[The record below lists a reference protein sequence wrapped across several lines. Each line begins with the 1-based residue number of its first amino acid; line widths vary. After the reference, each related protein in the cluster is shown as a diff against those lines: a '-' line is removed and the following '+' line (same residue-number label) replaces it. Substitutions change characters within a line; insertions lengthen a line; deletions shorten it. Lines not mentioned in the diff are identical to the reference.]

1 MRLELWHKLA
11 VVSLLAAAVAAA
23 LPPLLE
29 RFGLTMPTAVLL
41 SGLSVGTLCGVL
53 GRSLTRG
60 SVLRLV
66 ARVREGTGHLER
78 AAGDL
83 SHSIAD
89 LCGTQKEISSGLD
102 NIAEGVTR
110 QQADVESASQRN
122 LSIVEAIHSSTEA
135 ARSAFRF
142 VEESSTKASTG
153 VEVARD
159 TTAKMR
165 TLVKQVEHAGN
176 LIDRFDEKIRS
187 VRHITEMIT
196 SVAEKTHLLS
206 LNASIEAARAG
217 EAGRGFA
224 VVADEIRRLAESAGS
239 STEQIDQLIRQ
250 VDEEATAISDSI
262 RELGLGVGEG
272 REQLDRI
279 LQSLGQVKT
288 ATLEATRR
296 YERILDRVEE
306 QVGGAEQV
314 VVEIQ
319 RVASIAAE
327 TAESTEGLRADLVSQ
342 VQIADRVG
350 AVASELSRVSAGLE
364 EATRRFRGEGEER

>member
-1 MRLELWHKLA
+1 MRLELWHILA
-11 VVSLLAAAVAAA
+11 GISLLAALVAAA
-23 LPPLLE
+23 LPPWLE
-29 RFGLTMPTAVLL
+29 GFGLTTVTAVLL
-41 SGLSVGTLCGVL
+41 SGLSVGTLGGIL
-53 GRSLTRG
+53 GRFLARG
-60 SVLRLV
+60 SQQRLV
-66 ARVREGTGHLER
+66 TNVRAYLEGAAR
-78 AAGDL
+78 DL
-83 SHSIAD
+83 SRSVAE

-102 NIAEGVTR
+102 SIADGVTR
-110 QQADVESASQRN
+110 QQVDVESASQHN
-122 LSIVEAIHSSTEA
+122 LGIVEAIQSSAEA

-142 VEESSTKASTG
+142 VEESSDRAGAG

-187 VRHITEMIT
+187 ARHITEMIT
-196 SVAEKTHLLS
+196 SVSEKTHLLS

-217 EAGRGFA
+217 EAGRGFS

-250 VDEEATAISDSI
+250 VDEEATAISESI

-279 LQSLGQVKT
+279 LLALGQVKT
-288 ATLEATRR
+288 ATEEAKRMSEGILE
-296 YERILDRVEE
+296 RVDE
-306 QVGGAEQV
+306 QVGGAERV
-314 VVEIQ
+314 VLEIQ

-327 TAESTEGLRADLVSQ
+327 SADTTEGLRADLASQ
-342 VQIADRVG
+342 AQVADRMG
-350 AVASELSRVSAGLE
+350 GVASELSRISARLDETTHGSKD
-364 EATRRFRGEGEER
+364 EGEEL

>member
-23 LPPLLE
+23 LPALLE

-41 SGLSVGTLCGVL
+41 SGLSVGTLGGVL
-53 GRSLTRG
+53 GRLLTRG

-66 ARVREGTGHLER
+66 TRVREGAGQLER
-78 AAGDL
+78 AADDL

-89 LCGTQKEISSGLD
+89 LCGAQKEISSGLES
-102 NIAEGVTR
+102 IAEGVTR
-110 QQADVESASQRN
+110 RQADVEGASQRN
-122 LSIVEAIHSSTEA
+122 LSIVEAIHSSAEA
-135 ARSAFRF
+135 ARGAFRF
-142 VEESSTKASTG
+142 VEESSARASTG

-165 TLVKQVEHAGN
+165 TLVKQVEHAEN
-176 LIDRFDEKIRS
+176 LINRFDKKIRS
-187 VRHITEMIT
+187 ARHITEMIT

-217 EAGRGFA
+217 EAGRGFS

-239 STEQIDQLIRQ
+239 STKQIVQLIRQ

-272 REQLDRI
+272 RDQLDRI
-279 LQSLGQVKT
+279 VQSLDQVKT
-288 ATLEATRR
+288 ATEEAKRR
-296 YERILDRVEE
+296 SEGIFDRVDE
-306 QVGGAEQV
+306 QVGGAEHV

-319 RVASIAAE
+319 RVASIAAKSVG
-327 TAESTEGLRADLVSQ
+327 STEALRADLVSLL
-342 VQIADRVG
+342 G
-350 AVASELSRVSAGLE
+350 VSAGLE
-364 EATRRFRGEGEER
+364 QATRRFSGEEEEL